1 MSPVVFR
8 ILRRSGLPAI
18 LRAGRWRRNCEIR
31 ESVIRFSGFTDI
43 PAQGRPALKKT
54 ERRLVIFAIA
64 AG

>member
-18 LRAGRWRRNCEIR
+18 LRAGRLRRNCEIR

-43 PAQGRPALKKT
+43 PAQGPSVKKT

-64 AG
+64 AR